1 MRTACIHKLQN
12 PVTACNQKLLMCTT
26 VKLQMQLFDGLFM
39 MHLVSDM
46 HIKQT
51 DSHLHLCIIV

>member
-1 MRTACIHKLQN
+1 M
-12 PVTACNQKLLMCTT
+12 TACNQNLLMYTT

-39 MHLVSDM
+39 MHLVNDM